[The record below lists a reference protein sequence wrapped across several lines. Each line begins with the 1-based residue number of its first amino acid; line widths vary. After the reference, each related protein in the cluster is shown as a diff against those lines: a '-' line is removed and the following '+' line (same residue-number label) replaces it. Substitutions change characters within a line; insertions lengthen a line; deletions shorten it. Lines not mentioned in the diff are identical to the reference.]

1 MTIISIFAE
10 DNDDEQVASMCIK
23 LTQMLQYITEDISKD
38 TTFSL
43 ELNHT
48 RNYTD
53 LISIRF
59 GQGISFDYQVDPS
72 MNRLRLPRLV
82 IQPIVENCV
91 KYSRKPDR
99 VLRISIHAWMENG
112 FWYVNIQD
120 NGDGF
125 SKEALKEID
134 DKIRNFDL
142 GSKTPFLSIQGM
154 GLVNIY
160 LRLKLYYSDHFYF
173 KLENKPGQIPDA
185 GGVSITIGGN
195 THERT

>member
-1 MTIISIFAE
+1 
-10 DNDDEQVASMCIK
+10 MCIK
-23 LTQMLQYITEDISKD
+23 LTQMLRYITEDISKD

-134 DKIRNFDL
+134 D
-142 GSKTPFLSIQGM
+142 
-154 GLVNIY
+154 
-160 LRLKLYYSDHFYF
+160 
-173 KLENKPGQIPDA
+173 
-185 GGVSITIGGN
+185 
-195 THERT
+195 